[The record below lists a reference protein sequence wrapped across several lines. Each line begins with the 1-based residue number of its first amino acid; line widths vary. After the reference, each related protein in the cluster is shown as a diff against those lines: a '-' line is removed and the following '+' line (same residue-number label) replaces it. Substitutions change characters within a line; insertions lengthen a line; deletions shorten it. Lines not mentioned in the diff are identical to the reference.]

1 MRSNGTTIKGKFS
14 KVKKAKIPKTIPLPK
29 APSIIRFVEE
39 RDFSSDEER
48 SISYYLTW
56 DNSKGV
62 SGYELQSKNL
72 LVQSDALHKDFYTR
86 EISPDNNRVY
96 MGYESAYSNRYYELR
111 PEKLSE
117 PYIGDIKFRNA
128 TPKKL
133 QGWVNDLSKFL
144 SPKSIRNAVGLLSAS
159 FAYCVKLDMIASNPC
174 ANIILPKKER
184 KEAEYYNE
192 DEVVQFL
199 SALDELEG
207 EDLTYKVLFELAL
220 FCGFRKSELLGI
232 EMQDVDL
239 TECTIKIRQ
248 TRYSGG
254 GGESRY
260 ETPKTLKSLRTVSFP
275 AELKLDI
282 IKLMSFY
289 SDRAIALGDEWHP
302 STALFRWPLG
312 KPVCPSQPLKR
323 LNRLQEKH
331 GLKKI
336 TLHQLR
342 HTNVSIMISMGL
354 DIKTIQERG
363 GYSNSSTPLNIYG
376 HLFRNQDARIAQ
388 DLYNAAT
395 KRERAT
401 NVRQK

>member
-1 MRSNGTTIKGKFS
+1 MPGS
-14 KVKKAKIPKTIPLPK
+14 K
-29 APSIIRFVEE
+29 R
-39 RDFSSDEER
+39 ER
-48 SISYYLTW
+48 SPGKWTLTVTLGT
-56 DNSKGV
+56 DYRGKQRRYNKTFHGSAAEAEKALALFYAECASGKKNRSTEETV
-62 SGYELQSKNL
+62 SD
-72 LVQSDALHKDFYTR
+72 LVT
-86 EISPDNNRVY
+86 
-96 MGYESAYSNRYYELR
+96 AYINDR
-111 PEKLSE
+111 PEGSLKQNTITGYQRYFNLWIE

-144 SPKSIRNAVGLLSAS
+144 SPKSIRNAVGLLSAA
-159 FAYCVKLDMIASNPC
+159 FTYGVKLDMIASNPC

-260 ETPKTLKSLRTVSFP
+260 DTPKTLKSLRTVSFP
-275 AELKLDI
+275 AELKPDI

-289 SDRAIALGDEWHP
+289 SDRAIALGNEWHP
-302 STALFRWPLG
+302 STALFRGPLG
-312 KPVCPSQPLKR
+312 KPICPSQPLKR
-323 LNRLQEKH
+323 LNRLQAKH
-331 GLKKI
+331 GLKRI

-395 KRERAT
+395 KSERAT

>member
-1 MRSNGTTIKGKFS
+1 MPGS
-14 KVKKAKIPKTIPLPK
+14 K
-29 APSIIRFVEE
+29 R
-39 RDFSSDEER
+39 ER
-48 SISYYLTW
+48 SPGKWTLTVTLGTDYRGKQRRFNKTFHGSAAEAEKALALFYAECASGKKNRSTEETIS
-56 DNSKGV
+56 D
-62 SGYELQSKNL
+62 
-72 LVQSDALHKDFYTR
+72 LV
-86 EISPDNNRVY
+86 N
-96 MGYESAYSNRYYELR
+96 AYINDR
-111 PEKLSE
+111 PEGSLKQNTIAGYKQHFRLWIE
-117 PYIGDIKFRNA
+117 PYIGDIKFRKA

-133 QGWVNDLSKFL
+133 QGWVNDLSEFL

-159 FAYCVKLDMIASNPC
+159 FAYGVKLDMIATNPC
-174 ANIILPKKER
+174 ANIILPKNER

-192 DEVVQFL
+192 DEVLQFL
-199 SALDELEG
+199 AALEDLDG

-260 ETPKTLKSLRTVSFP
+260 DTPKTLKSLRTVSFP
-275 AELKLDI
+275 AAIKPAI
-282 IKLMSFY
+282 IKLMSHY
-289 SDRAIALGDEWHP
+289 SDRAIALGNEWHA
-302 STALFRWPLG
+302 STALFRGPYG
-312 KPVCPSQPLKR
+312 KPIPSTQPLKK
-323 LNRLQEKH
+323 LHSLQEKY

-342 HTNVSIMISMGL
+342 HTNVSLMISMGL

-376 HLFRNQDARIAQ
+376 HLFKNQDARIAQ
-388 DLYNAAT
+388 DLYDAVT
-395 KRERAT
+395 KTERAT